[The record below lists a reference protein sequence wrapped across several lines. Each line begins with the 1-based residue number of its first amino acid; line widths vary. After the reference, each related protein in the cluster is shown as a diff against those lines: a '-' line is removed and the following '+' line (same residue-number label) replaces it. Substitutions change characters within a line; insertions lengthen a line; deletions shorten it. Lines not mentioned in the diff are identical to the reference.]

1 MLITFNV
8 EYVHIHM
15 FCRML
20 LHQLRKYSALYK
32 KMAASCARPSPVT
45 PD

>member
-15 FCRML
+15 LCRML
-20 LHQLRKYSALYK
+20 LHRLRKYSALYK
-32 KMAASCARPSPVT
+32 KIAASCARPRHVT